1 MNKKE
6 IEELE
11 RIYMYVSGVLKSLL
25 ITYEPTTW
33 DYLAFLLRQ
42 HLDAYV
48 ELDSENKIIDI
59 SVGRYMFAIE
69 IANSSMLDLSKC
81 VEIYDETDGYIGFYD
96 LENRTFEPVED

>member
-11 RIYMYVSGVLKSLL
+11 RIYRYVSEVLKSLL

-42 HLDAYV
+42 QLDAYV
-48 ELDSENKIIDI
+48 ELDSKDKIIDI
-59 SVGRYMFAIE
+59 SIGRYMFAVE
-69 IANSSMLDLSKC
+69 IANSSMPELSKC
-81 VEIYDETDGYIGFYD
+81 VEIYDEIDGYIGFCN
-96 LENRTFEPVED
+96 LENRTFTPVED